1 MIPVFLVPRLVDA
14 LVPVIFV
21 YTDLREMKAPVTTA
35 GPVRR
40 LGKVRLRVHLPQNTS
55 DLLVYLPALRLC
67 SCWLCAAPQ
76 APLQENFNHLPGLLK
91 LQADS
96 LRSFINSCSFQWQI
110 LL

>member
-1 MIPVFLVPRLVDA
+1 MIPVFLVPRLVDT

-55 DLLVYLPALRLC
+55 DLLVPSSLTSVQLLALC
-67 SCWLCAAPQ
+67 SPAGPS
-76 APLQENFNHLPGLLK
+76 PGE
-91 LQADS
+91 
-96 LRSFINSCSFQWQI
+96 F
-110 LL
+110 